1 MPICT
6 PGGSRVEEKIFVT
19 VRVRPLSRKE
29 LSLKD
34 QEAWECID
42 DNKIVFKMSSQD
54 RSNSPSS
61 YTFDRVFGP
70 TCLTERVYE
79 EGAKNVALSALT
91 GINATIFAYGQ
102 TSSGKTFTMRGITEN
117 AVNDIY
123 KHINNT
129 PERDFT
135 IKISAMEIYNEIVR
149 DLLKPDSGGLR
160 LLDDPERGTIVDKLE
175 EETAKDSQHLR
186 YLIGTCEAQRQVG
199 ETALNDNSSRS
210 HQIIRLVML
219 LNFSFT
225 LLYDVYNGYRKIRN
239 NNILFYIFIPQT
251 VESTLHENSD
261 CVKSFV
267 ATLVS
272 YSYWFNNTNFFVQCS
287 IWAYKCFLQNFV
299 DLAGSE
305 RAGQTH
311 ASGARLKEGCHI
323 NRSLLN
329 LTTVIRTLR

>member
-1 MPICT
+1 MTAARPPTTPASKIERIPIYT
-6 PGGSRVEEKIFVT
+6 PGRSRIKEEKIFVT
-19 VRVRPLSRKE
+19 VRVRPLSKKE

-34 QEAWECID
+34 QEAWACVD
-42 DNKIVFKMSSQD
+42 DNKIVFKMSAQD
-54 RSNSPSS
+54 RSNSSSS
-61 YTFDRVFGP
+61 YTFDKVFGP
-70 TCLTERVYE
+70 ACLTERVYE
-79 EGAKNVALSALT
+79 GGAKDVALSALT

-102 TSSGKTFTMRGITEN
+102 TSSGKTYTMRGITEN

-123 KHINNT
+123 KHIDNT

-149 DLLKPDSGGLR
+149 DLLKPDSGPLR

-186 YLIGTCEAQRQVG
+186 HLIGLCEEQRQVG

-210 HQIIRLVML
+210 HQIIRLPF
-219 LNFSFT
+219 NT
-225 LLYDVYNGYRKIRN
+225 LITCSPRHLD
-239 NNILFYIFIPQT
+239 L
-251 VESTLHENSD
+251 EL
-261 CVKSFV
+261 CV
-267 ATLVS
+267 
-272 YSYWFNNTNFFVQCS
+272 
-287 IWAYKCFLQNFV
+287 LQNFV